1 MHRVNRAADQGN
13 LAGPLAEFSPG
24 APPVTKFLV
33 IMRRLHIA
41 LFAALIGIGS
51 ASAYADGPAT
61 ISGLVSDSSG
71 VPQIGAVVQLL
82 RPDMSVIATVYTS
95 ARGRFSF
102 ASILPGKYAIKAMG
116 TSFLPSVRENVRV
129 RTSAVVN
136 LTLNTLYE
144 VMQWLP
150 AEPRDG
156 ASQKDDWKWTLRSA
170 ANRPLLRWLEDGPL
184 VVVSDKAGAHPRL
197 KARLMATGR
206 EGSFGENGERI
217 TGEIQTTPSNSRDL
231 LARVDFEPG
240 SNANL
245 ESMLGF
251 RQELGYAG
259 SVQSVAAIAIHPEI
273 EGAGAEGLDEAA
285 VRTSET
291 IRMGDEFEAE
301 AGAEQVVAR
310 GGQQSANTVVAA
322 LPFVSAAW
330 RQGDSAVRYRL
341 TTVVPS
347 PQSDYTQGPFAALPA
362 VSAHN
367 GSLAL
372 EHGLHQEIGWERNT
386 DSSGFAVLF
395 YADQLDN
402 PVMEAMAHIAA
413 GDTEIASNALLDRSS
428 GLIRAAGAG
437 FSTAGFVA
445 TAERNLPGDNRLRV
459 SFANG
464 SALVMP
470 ASRRPMPMAALLA
483 SARPRRAAMYS
494 ISLSG
499 ILDGTGTRWHA
510 SYRWQPEDTVT
521 QVAPFAT
528 NAAAPFFNLNLRQP
542 VNCRREG
549 GRSLDVLLDVH
560 NLLAQGY
567 RPYLLSDG
575 SLLMFAQDQRSF
587 SGGLAFTF

>member
-1 MHRVNRAADQGN
+1 
-13 LAGPLAEFSPG
+13 
-24 APPVTKFLV
+24 
-33 IMRRLHIA
+33 MRRLHLA
-41 LFAALIGIGS
+41 LFAILIGS
-51 ASAYADGPAT
+51 APAFAAGPVAIT
-61 ISGLVSDSSG
+61 GLVSDSSG
-71 VPQIGAVVQLL
+71 VPQIGATVQLL
-82 RPDMSVIATVYTS
+82 RPDMSVIATAYTS

-102 ASILPGKYAIKAMG
+102 SSILPGKYSVKAMG
-116 TSFLPSVRENVRV
+116 MSFLPSLRENVRV
-129 RTSAVVN
+129 RTSTVVN

-156 ASQKDDWKWTLRSA
+156 TSQKDDWKWTLRSA

-184 VVVSDKAGAHPRL
+184 VVVSDKSGAHPRL
-197 KARLMATGR
+197 KARLTATGR
-206 EGSFGENGERI
+206 EGTFGENGERI
-217 TGEIQTTPSNSRDL
+217 TTETETTPSNSREL
-231 LARVDFEPG
+231 LAKVDFEPG

-273 EGAGAEGLDEAA
+273 EGPGGYGLDEAA

-291 IRMGDEFEAE
+291 MRMGDAVEAE

-310 GGQQSANTVVAA
+310 SGQGSNSALMSA

-341 TTVVPS
+341 TTIVPAL
-347 PQSDYTQGPFAALPA
+347 QSDYTQGPAAMLPA
-362 VSAHN
+362 LSAHN

-372 EHGLHQEIGWERNT
+372 EHGLHQEIGWERTT
-386 DSSGFAVLF
+386 DASGVAVFF

-402 PVMEAMAHIAA
+402 PVLEAMAHMAA
-413 GDTEIASNALLDRSS
+413 GDVGLGSNFLVDRDS
-428 GLIRAAGAG
+428 GMVRAAGPG
-437 FSTAGFVA
+437 FSTAGFMA
-445 TAERNLPGDNRLRV
+445 TAERSLPGNNMLRI

-470 ASRRPMPMAALLA
+470 ASRRPMPMAAALG

-499 ILDGTGTRWHA
+499 TLDGSGTRWHA
-510 SYRWQPEDTVT
+510 SYRWQPDDSVT
-521 QVAPFAT
+521 PVAPFAA

-542 VNCRREG
+542 VNCRRVG

-567 RPYLLSDG
+567 RPFVLSDG
-575 SLLMFAQDQRSF
+575 SLLMFAQDQRSV